1 MGPEIVQITVDKIR
15 LIRERLKATQSRQKS
30 HANKKRRDIEFD
42 VGDHVFIKVSPLKG
56 VLRFGKTNKLSP
68 RYVGPFEILE
78 RIGSAAYQVALPPAL
93 SKIHNVFHIS
103 NLRKYVPDSNHVIEY
118 DPLQMQDN
126 LSYEEIPIKIL
137 DHKEQ
142 VLHTKTIPIVKV
154 LWRNHSIEE
163 ATQEAEEEM
172 WQKYPNLF
180 VDGMCTIFENE
191 NF

>member
-1 MGPEIVQITVDKIR
+1 M
-15 LIRERLKATQSRQKS
+15 
-30 HANKKRRDIEFD
+30 
-42 VGDHVFIKVSPLKG
+42 GDHVFIKVSPLKG

-118 DPLQMQDN
+118 EPLQMQEN

-163 ATQEAEEEM
+163 AT
-172 WQKYPNLF
+172 
-180 VDGMCTIFENE
+180 
-191 NF
+191 